1 MDIMLSENFKEEYI
15 TGIKEQIASMAS
27 AYRFLFN
34 ESSSKLEKGQFSM
47 KFTFSMK
54 LPFYRMILS
63 KIKDTTT

>member
-1 MDIMLSENFKEEYI
+1 MDIMLSENFKKEYI

-47 KFTFSMK
+47 KFSFSMK
-54 LPFYRMILS
+54 LPFS
-63 KIKDTTT
+63 